1 VFQVGQQVVCIDDAF
16 PDIVTLVYEQ
26 LPKEGDIYTV
36 RAVFVG
42 RGKIVNKTAGSSD
55 GEIGI
60 LLQELKNPPDPGHL
74 GGNELGFNSERFRS
88 LSELTEDEIAHYHEG
103 KEQEEPE
110 LVPVGPGIEDEKHI
124 YNRTIGVQAGSA

>member
-1 VFQVGQQVVCIDDAF
+1 MFQVGQQVVCIDDAF
-16 PDIVTLVYEQ
+16 SDVVQLVYEQ

-36 RAVFVG
+36 RAVYVG

-60 LLQELKNPPDPGHL
+60 LLQELKNPPDPGHK

-88 LSELTEDEIAHYHEG
+88 LTELSEDEVMHYHES
-103 KEQEEPE
+103 ETQPEE
-110 LVPVGPGIEDEKHI
+110 LVPVLPGGDSPGF
-124 YNRTIGVQAGSA
+124 YNQI

>member
-1 VFQVGQQVVCIDDAF
+1 MFQVGQQVVCIDDAF
-16 PDIVTLVYEQ
+16 SEIVKLVYEQ

-36 RAVFVG
+36 RAVYVG

-60 LLQELKNPPDPGHL
+60 LLQELKNPPDPNHL

-88 LSELTEDEIAHYHEG
+88 LTELTEDEVMHYHEG
-103 KEQEEPE
+103 KEVEQPE
-110 LVPVGPGIEDEKHI
+110 LVPVGPAEDDKHI
-124 YNRTIGVQAGSA
+124 YNRKV

>member
-1 VFQVGQQVVCIDDAF
+1 MFQVGQQVVCIDDAF
-16 PDIVTLVYEQ
+16 PEIVKLVYEQ

-36 RAVFVG
+36 RAVYVG

-88 LSELTEDEIAHYHEG
+88 LTELSEDEVMHYHQ
-103 KEQEEPE
+103 EQEQPQPE
-110 LVPVGPGIEDEKHI
+110 LVPVLPGDDSNVT
-124 YNRTIGVQAGSA
+124 YNLS